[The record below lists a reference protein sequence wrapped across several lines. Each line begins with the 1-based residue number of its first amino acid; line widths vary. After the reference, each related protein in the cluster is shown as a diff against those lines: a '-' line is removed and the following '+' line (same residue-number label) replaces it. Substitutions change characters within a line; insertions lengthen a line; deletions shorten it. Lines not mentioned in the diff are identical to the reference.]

1 MSEAA
6 VDLAQ
11 DLDRCEGSSERGVE
25 GRLND
30 DRYIENK
37 PLRVWTEVWT
47 RMEDKTLLLNRVKS
61 TFHQE
66 VLSS

>member
-37 PLRVWTEVWT
+37 PLRVWT

>member
-37 PLRVWTEVWT
+37 PLRVWT
-47 RMEDKTLLLNRVKS
+47 RMDAYGGQNFAVMVKS
-61 TFHQE
+61 C
-66 VLSS
+66 

>member
-37 PLRVWTEVWT
+37 PLRVWT
-47 RMEDKTLLLNRVKS
+47 RMEDKTLLLNRVN
-61 TFHQE
+61 
-66 VLSS
+66 

>member
-6 VDLAQ
+6 ADLAQ

-37 PLRVWTEVWT
+37 PLRVWT
-47 RMEDKTLLLNRVKS
+47 RMEDKTLLSRLNRVKS

>member
-6 VDLAQ
+6 VDLVQ

-37 PLRVWTEVWT
+37 PLRVWT
-47 RMEDKTLLLNRVKS
+47 RMEDKTLLLNRVN
-61 TFHQE
+61 
-66 VLSS
+66 

>member
-1 MSEAA
+1 MSEAT

-37 PLRVWTEVWT
+37 PLRV
-47 RMEDKTLLLNRVKS
+47 DAYGGQNFAVKS
-61 TFHQE
+61 TFHQQ